1 MHEFI
6 QAISNSYLAI
16 FLVAIAG
23 IVAVWATNF
32 AHALAKNRSGITRP
46 LYRPYTLYTMF
57 ISAWI
62 LSNAYFQSGLLVYFS
77 DHCATIMALAANVF
91 SGLAFAFAYLFS
103 CRLVSER
110 EGFQIKRWHWL
121 FFQATCLI
129 TLVTNLVP
137 GLNVVSV
144 DVYDIG
150 NFVIRFGPASGVFF
164 GTLILLIIMTLTN
177 FVLSSRSKI
186 KLQQIKAKYM
196 VLGMVAF
203 IVSTFMAH
211 FLIPVLFN
219 DFSIAWVPPALSI
232 IEALLVGY
240 ALLHNRFYSSRY
252 IAMTSLSFIL
262 NAALYIV
269 PISFLTMQH
278 LQMES
283 ILFVVWTVLA
293 GMFWSRS
300 HKYIRQHVN
309 RFFYKEKGNPVEN
322 ICNLIGEFRYS
333 TDQAVVQLNK
343 VLNAKFGRIQKVSNN
358 AENNVFLSC
367 FHGDRSVLVKEELE
381 YEIKHEEPKVQE
393 ELRDVTRAMVN
404 AGTSLVL
411 PITNEKNEVTHL
423 YMVSKEKESDLFSSE
438 EIMGLQR
445 LFDEANRFIVTEDKV
460 RKSQVLAGSIAHEIR
475 NPLTKIKYH
484 FERIDA
490 DMFGV
495 ENGSLAPFA
504 SQDMKKLYQELSEG
518 KKAVQLGTRFID
530 AILDELRGD
539 GISTSLFSYYSVG
552 ELTAQALKDFS
563 FYSEDHRHRIDL
575 NLKDDFFFHG
585 SDTLYSF
592 VLLNLLKNAVYYF
605 DSHPESRVR
614 IHFTQ
619 SPDGNAVH
627 MVDTGPGISA
637 EMLSYIFDEFYTS
650 GKKQGNGLGLSYCKR
665 VMESFGGKIHCSS
678 VEGEFTEF
686 VLTFPAV
693 DQQEQDE
700 ETQGRIKQYVAGKS
714 CLVVAQTETGSW
726 LSKEFGALDIKVC
739 FTNDVETGF
748 THELNQPV
756 DFIVLEQSMLEKD
769 IGLVKALRAGDL
781 GHHAQVTP
789 ILMFLTNGSEPAKFS
804 EHLVQGEIEGIFDKL
819 GFLRSFDNLIDEG
832 KLAKLGSLIGKRV
845 LVVDDMQ
852 VNRMLVKAYLTSE
865 GITVD
870 EASSGDEAIQKVKK
884 DNFDLIL
891 MDIHMP
897 GRDGIETT
905 HEIRRLVGPIPV
917 VALSGEY
924 SEEVTL
930 AIREIMQDHLVKPI
944 TKQQLLKTLTKW
956 LVDSFE
962 SKKKT
967 QNEPDIRH

>member
-1 MHEFI
+1 MHDFI
-6 QAISNSYLAI
+6 GAISSNYIAI
-16 FLVAIAG
+16 FLVAIAS
-23 IVAVWATNF
+23 IVAIWATNF
-32 AHALAKNRSGITRP
+32 ARALAKNRSGITRP
-46 LYRPYTLYTMF
+46 LYRPYTLYTAF

-62 LSNAYFQSGLLVYFS
+62 LSNAYFQSGLLVYLGEPG
-77 DHCATIMALAANVF
+77 ATLMALAANLF

-103 CRLVSER
+103 CRLVSEHQ
-110 EGFQIKRWHWL
+110 GFKIKRWHWW
-121 FFQATCLI
+121 FFLTTCAI

-150 NFVIRFGPASGVFF
+150 NFVIRFGPTSGVFF
-164 GTLILLIIMTLTN
+164 GILILLIIMTLTN
-177 FVLSSRSKI
+177 FVYSSRSKV

-211 FLIPVLFN
+211 FLIPVVFN
-219 DFSIAWVPPALSI
+219 DFSIVWVPPALSI

-252 IAMTSLSFIL
+252 IAMIVVSFLI
-262 NAALYIV
+262 NASLYIV
-269 PISFLTMQH
+269 PISLLTARH
-278 LQMES
+278 FPMES
-283 ILFVVWTVLA
+283 VIFVAWTVLA
-293 GMFWSRS
+293 GMFWNRS
-300 HKYIRQHVN
+300 HKYIRGKVN
-309 RFFYKEKGNPVEN
+309 RLFYKEKGNPVEN

-333 TDQAVVQLNK
+333 TDDAVVQLNK
-343 VLNAKFGRIQKVSNN
+343 VLNAKFGRIQKVDNN
-358 AENNVFLSC
+358 ADNNVFLSC

-381 YEIKHEEPKVQE
+381 YEIKHEEPEVQE
-393 ELRDVTRAMVN
+393 ELLDVTRAMVN

-411 PITNEKNEVTHL
+411 PITNEKKEVTHL
-423 YMVSKEKESDLFSSE
+423 YMVSKDNDLFSSE

-504 SQDMKKLYQELSEG
+504 SQDMQKLYQELSEG

-539 GISTSLFSYYSVG
+539 GISTSLFAYYSAA
-552 ELTAQALKDFS
+552 ELTTQAIKDFS
-563 FYSEDHRHRIDL
+563 FYSEDHRSRIDL
-575 NLKDDFFFHG
+575 NVQDDFFFHG

-605 DSHPESRVR
+605 DSHPESRIR
-614 IHFTQ
+614 IHFAH
-619 SPDGNAVH
+619 SKEGNSVH
-627 MVDTGPGISA
+627 VVDTGPGIPVA
-637 EMLSYIFDEFYTS
+637 QLSQIFDEFYTS
-650 GKKQGNGLGLSYCKR
+650 GKQQGNGLGLSYCKR
-665 VMESFGGKIHCSS
+665 VMESFGGTIRCDS
-678 VEGEFTEF
+678 VEGEYTEF
-686 VLTFPAV
+686 VLTFPSV

-700 ETQGRIKQYVAGKS
+700 ETQSRIKQFAAGKS
-714 CLVVAQTETGSW
+714 CLVVAQPEAGRW
-726 LSKEFGALDIKVC
+726 LSKQFGALDIQAC
-739 FTNDVETGF
+739 FTHDVETGF

-756 DFIVLEQSMLEKD
+756 DFIVLERAMLEQD
-769 IGLVKALRAGDL
+769 MALVKALRAGDL

-789 ILMFLTNGSEPAKFS
+789 VLVFDTNAQTTPSAFS
-804 EHLVQGEIEGIFDKL
+804 EHLVQGELEGVFNKL
-819 GFLRSFDNLIDEG
+819 LFLRSFNNLIDEG

-865 GITVD
+865 GIEVE
-870 EASSGDEAIQKVKK
+870 EATSGDESIQKVKTEH
-884 DNFDLIL
+884 FDLIL

-897 GRDGIETT
+897 GRNGIEAT
-905 HEIRRLVGPIPV
+905 HEIRRLIGPIPV

-930 AIREIMQDHLVKPI
+930 AIREVMQDHLVKPI
-944 TKQQLLKTLTKW
+944 TKQQLLRTLTKW
-956 LVDSFE
+956 LVRGFASHE
-962 SKKKT
+962 TIS
-967 QNEPDIRH
+967 NVPDTKH